1 MLGKEPIAFAKVAIE
16 IMLPELMTKPA
27 GLLMGQRSL
36 TADRAMRE
44 IAHMRATI
52 AAMRKPVLAR
62 YRSAMMT
69 EALSRFAMMSEALS
83 RSAMVGQA
91 LRCRTRVSN
100 VTGVREMSGAPRMD
114 AARVDRATMRAAD
127 VTDMHSATVTEMR
140 AAAVSGKTAKMR
152 RPTAEM
158 HAAAAKVRCTTA
170 AKVGRATAKVHA
182 TTTAAEMRCTT
193 AAKVHAATA
202 AAEMRCTTAA
212 KVRAA
217 TAKVGAATTA
227 TEMRRGNCE
236 RKSGNAEP
244 QSGRQSNNNPMRHST
259 TPTI

>member
-152 RPTAEM
+152 CPTAEM

-170 AKVGRATAKVHA
+170 AKVGRTTAKVHA
-182 TTTAAEMRCTT
+182 TTT
-193 AAKVHAATA
+193 